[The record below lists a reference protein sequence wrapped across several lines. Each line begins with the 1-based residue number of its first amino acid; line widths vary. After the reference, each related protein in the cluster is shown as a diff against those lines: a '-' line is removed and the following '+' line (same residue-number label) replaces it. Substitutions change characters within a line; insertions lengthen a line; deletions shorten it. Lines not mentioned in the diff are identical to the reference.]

1 MGQFAWDKTP
11 AEDVPEWD
19 KPAAPARAASS
30 PSGGGI
36 RRATPTAAQMA
47 EVEANNNADLLQLAK
62 AKEKDAEAIKA
73 KLEQAIK
80 DKDILAIA
88 ENSELLGGLNREI
101 KAGGGTPVPVP
112 SITQES
118 PLPQAAASAP
128 GGTGGEKDKKGSLDF
143 GGSMFDAISPDNER
157 LLDAALGGGAGA
169 FLGAAKGPIVDSY
182 IAFRNKVK
190 NLANPNESTNT
201 NKSTQWGN
209 TSKQSEA
216 GHNESAH
223 QKAVRAAEQQK
234 IYTGAGL
241 DPNAKVA
248 SSPDVGATREGLI
261 IDKATQAQLDAE
273 KAAQAQAANQST
285 WQKLMAK
292 AEEFQKSP
300 DPSYKKIG
308 VALKNQAINM
318 WNNGLFE
325 KDNFIGRGGAAGFG
339 AGLAIPNAIENAK
352 KGDTLGA
359 AQNIGTG
366 GALGWAMSHIPQR
379 VALPLNSGLQAVD
392 AAVRA
397 NKGDYLGA
405 GLSTF
410 GAAAPYIVPFV
421 LAPELAIPA
430 AIMAGA
436 GPVVINTVRDWVNS
450 QPASAP
456 QQGAL
461 PVQAG
466 R

>member
-128 GGTGGEKDKKGSLDF
+128 GGTGGEKDKKGNFDF
-143 GGSMFDAISPDNER
+143 GGSMLDVISPENER
-157 LLDAALGGGAGA
+157 LLDAVLGAGA
-169 FLGAAKGPIVDSY
+169 GAIGG
-182 IAFRNKVK
+182 VK
-190 NLANPNESTNT
+190 AGIIKDAYGRWIKPKQDQVLPDGYQ
-201 NKSTQWGN
+201 STQWGD
-209 TSKQSEA
+209 TAKQSES
-216 GHNESAH
+216 GHNEGAH
-223 QKAVRAAEQQK
+223 QRAARAQQQQK
-234 IYTGAGL
+234 VYAGAGL

-273 KAAQAQAANQST
+273 KAQAANQST

-292 AEEFQKSP
+292 AEEFQKNP
-300 DPSYKKIG
+300 DPAYKKIG
-308 VALKNQAINM
+308 VALKNQAIDM
-318 WNNGLFE
+318 WKNGLLE
-325 KDNFIGRGGAAGFG
+325 KNNWVGRGAATGFG
-339 AGLAIPNAIENAK
+339 AGFALPNAIENAK

-359 AQNIGTG
+359 VQDIGTG
-366 GALGWAMSHIPQR
+366 SALGWFMSHMPQR
-379 VALPLNSGLQAVD
+379 VIGPLNTGLQGAD
-392 AAVRA
+392 AIARA
-397 NKGDYLGA
+397 NRGDYTGA

-410 GAAAPYIVPFV
+410 GSLGPYVAPAIAIAAGLNPEVSIPVAIGSATIPPLINLARDLYRNNAP
-421 LAPELAIPA
+421 
-430 AIMAGA
+430 
-436 GPVVINTVRDWVNS
+436 S
-450 QPASAP
+450 Q
-456 QQGAL
+456 GTL